1 MNLLPDGGHSVA
13 WTTKEFNLHWNTA
26 VHRDGYLYGFHGR
39 NEPDAQL
46 VCLRLKDGTVVWR
59 ETPEWEE
66 EVRVG
71 GETRQMLASTLRGSL
86 LWADGRFL
94 ALGEHGHL
102 LWLASLPTGLP
113 GNLARQAVFCPPNVG
128 RSCPQPR
135 SALHLP
141 KLARGIRRL
150 AVAPAVL

>member
-1 MNLLPDGGHSVA
+1 MPSVN
-13 WTTKEFNLHWNTA
+13 TKEFNLHWNTA

-59 ETPEWEE
+59 ETPEWQEA
-66 EVRVG
+66 VRVG

-102 LWLASLPTGLP
+102 LWLDLSPQGYQEISRAKLFV
-113 GNLARQAVFCPPNVG
+113 ARQTWAAPVLSRGLLYICQNSRGVFDGSPP
-128 RSCPQPR
+128 
-135 SALHLP
+135 
-141 KLARGIRRL
+141 RL
-150 AVAPAVL
+150 LCYDLRAGK